1 MHRLVLLSYLLVGC
15 DSVFFHR
22 EAEEPCGVTVSATAY
37 RAAETVHVRLATTCV
52 EDAWNLGSWP
62 TARLEG
68 LAVST
73 ADGAPLQA
81 GPPAYSPDPEGG
93 VFRFEVTP
101 VAPEL
106 RYLQLAGRFVG
117 LDAKGQEVAGE
128 RFDGQV
134 LIAEGPVVP

>member
-1 MHRLVLLSYLLVGC
+1 MHRLVLLTCLLVGC
-15 DSVFFHR
+15 DSVLFHP
-22 EAEEPCGVTVSATAY
+22 EVEEPCGVTVSATAY

-73 ADGAPLQA
+73 TDGAPLQP
-81 GPPAYSPDPEGG
+81 GPLAYSPDPEGG
-93 VFRFEVTP
+93 VFRFEISP

-117 LDAKGQEVAGE
+117 LDGQGQEVAGE
-128 RFDGQV
+128 SFDGQV
-134 LIAEGPVVP
+134 LIADAPVVP